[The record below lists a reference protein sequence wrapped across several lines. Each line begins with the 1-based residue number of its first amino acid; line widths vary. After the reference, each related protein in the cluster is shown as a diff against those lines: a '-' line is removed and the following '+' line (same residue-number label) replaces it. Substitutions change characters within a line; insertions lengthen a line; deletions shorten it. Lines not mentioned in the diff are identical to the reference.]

1 MRIFLKLNSLVF
13 LLLILLLCQCNSEP
27 KATQNSEVK
36 TDRKTESVNDKSK
49 LEAVNNGRQT
59 ITFKANDGL
68 DITAD
73 LYRVNTNNKWILL
86 FHQAGY
92 SRGAYRE
99 IAPKL
104 NALGYNCI
112 AIDQRSGKWAEGVK
126 NETATLAKQQGLSQ
140 KYPDAYPD
148 LEATLK
154 FIKTTYGPQK
164 VTIWGSSYS
173 ACLVFI
179 LNSKYQGFINGILSF
194 SPGQYFTY
202 QGKSIPDYA
211 AMATCPVFI
220 TSSKK
225 EAPASKIIYDAVS
238 SENKVHFIPEGDGK
252 HGSQALWQNC
262 KDNNEYW
269 QAVNDFLSQL

>member
-1 MRIFLKLNSLVF
+1 MVIFQKLNKLVT
-13 LLLILLLCQCNSEP
+13 LLLVVLFCQCGNEQKTIENS
-27 KATQNSEVK
+27 KSSTN
-36 TDRKTESVNDKSK
+36 KTETKSEKPK
-49 LEAVNNGRQT
+49 LNEVNNGMKT

-68 DITAD
+68 DVTAD

-104 NALGYNCI
+104 NSMGYNCI

-126 NETATLAKQQGLSQ
+126 NETAALAKQKGLATQ
-140 KYPDAYPD
+140 YPDAYPD

-154 FIKTTYGPQK
+154 YVKTTYGPQK

-179 LNSKYQGFINGILSF
+179 LNSKYQGFINRILSF

-211 AMATCPVFI
+211 AMANCPVFI

-225 EAPASKIIYDAVS
+225 EAPAAKIIFDTVNS
-238 SENKVHFIPEGDGK
+238 QNKIHFIPEGEGK

-262 KDNNEYW
+262 KDNEEYW
-269 QAVNDFLSQL
+269 QAVNEFLNQL